1 MLLGLIKL
9 GRFWSCTFR
18 SRSHVDLQRRDGCE
32 ADKPA
37 CWRTLTNGLGARRSE
52 SFLQYLPSLFL
63 FKAQEE
69 AGKGQRSKPGF
80 LANSTS
86 WRQCSTL
93 VITKT
98 RWSHLHHLCHS
109 STGGTPGCT
118 TLWEALSWALCHQ
131 DKTPQKRDGR
141 KQPIH
146 KQLHWASAR
155 GGWTAPVTRGAHY
168 P

>member
-1 MLLGLIKL
+1 MLLGLLKL
-9 GRFWSCTFR
+9 GRFWSFTFR
-18 SRSHVDLQRRDGCE
+18 SRSPGDLQRRDRCK

-37 CWRTLTNGLGARRSE
+37 CWRTLNNGLGARRSE

-63 FKAQEE
+63 FKAQQ

-93 VITKT
+93 IITKPC
-98 RWSHLHHLCHS
+98 WSHLHCLCHS

-131 DKTPQKRDGR
+131 DKTPQKRDGTE
-141 KQPIH
+141 QPIH
-146 KQLHWASAR
+146 KQLHWASAG
-155 GGWTAPVTRGAHY
+155 GGWTAQVTRGAHY